1 VAIFS
6 FSFPAYAKYGG
17 GTGEPND
24 PYLIYTAEQLNTIG
38 LNQED
43 ADKHFKLMA
52 DIDLSAYQGDS
63 FNRIGFYD
71 PPEFAPDWRPP
82 FTGVFDGNGHTI
94 SNFTYVVDVNEPLEE
109 NGLWGDECVGLFGVV
124 SGAQA
129 QIKNLGLIDPNIYPA
144 VTCTERVGTLG
155 AIAGRLSDGSITNC
169 YVEGGT
175 ISGDISVGGLVGS
188 NLDGTISNCYTTCN
202 VTWVKGRWLRPLDL
216 PFELNAGAFGG
227 LAGSSRGW
235 IYNCHATGS
244 VRGASATGGLVGS
257 NYCELSNRELEIGV
271 ISDSYATGE
280 VTGDE
285 YVGGLVG
292 ENYGKIRHCHV
303 GGLAAYMPFDENCVI
318 GSYATGNVSGNEQV
332 GGLVG
337 YSNGLTQDSYAT
349 GEVLGTV
356 YTGGLVGFNGSGT
369 IYHSYGSGAVS
380 GTENVGGLVGRN
392 GKGIIDCCYARGE
405 VLGTTY
411 VGGLIGTNFNMIR
424 CCYAANAVS
433 GIEKV
438 GGLVGDNWSSGAT
451 IITSLWDIETSGL
464 TDMCGTQS
472 SSAIGCDNTYGK
484 TTAEM
489 QTESTFLNAGWDF
502 VDQTANGTEDIW
514 KISEDLDYPR
524 LWWEK
529 YGGGTGEPNNPY
541 LIYTAEQMNQI
552 GLHEEDWDK
561 HFMLMADIDLSAYTG
576 AGFNLIGSY
585 ESEWNEKS
593 FTGIFEGNGHVIS
606 GFSCDGDASS
616 NRFFVGLFRSV
627 DGVNAKIQNLRI
639 IDPNIIGGGIYI
651 GALVGR
657 LHNGTIS
664 NCVIETGRVVAPEGD
679 EIGGIVGMNIQGV
692 LSNCRAEGCVVQ
704 GRSRVG
710 GLTGTNEGTIQNC
723 YSSGE
728 ISGKRMIGGQVGG
741 NFGSIINTY
750 STSIV
755 TGLGS
760 MQFSTGGLVGLNRG
774 AIQASYATG
783 DVTGMDDVGGLVGQN
798 GDNSNITDSYAT
810 GHVSGRKRIG
820 GFVGTCIQ
828 NNSLDKCYAAGSV
841 SAEEDGGGLVGR
853 SDNASIISASFWDIE
868 TSGQTTSAGG
878 QGRTTAEMQAA
889 STFLN
894 AGWDFID
901 ETDDGTNDIW
911 RILEGQDYPRLW
923 WEEVSSD

>member
-1 VAIFS
+1 
-6 FSFPAYAKYGG
+6 
-17 GTGEPND
+17 
-24 PYLIYTAEQLNTIG
+24 
-38 LNQED
+38 
-43 ADKHFKLMA
+43 
-52 DIDLSAYQGDS
+52 
-63 FNRIGFYD
+63 
-71 PPEFAPDWRPP
+71 
-82 FTGVFDGNGHTI
+82 
-94 SNFTYVVDVNEPLEE
+94 
-109 NGLWGDECVGLFGVV
+109 
-124 SGAQA
+124 
-129 QIKNLGLIDPNIYPA
+129 
-144 VTCTERVGTLG
+144 
-155 AIAGRLSDGSITNC
+155 
-169 YVEGGT
+169 
-175 ISGDISVGGLVGS
+175 
-188 NLDGTISNCYTTCN
+188 
-202 VTWVKGRWLRPLDL
+202 
-216 PFELNAGAFGG
+216 
-227 LAGSSRGW
+227 
-235 IYNCHATGS
+235 
-244 VRGASATGGLVGS
+244 
-257 NYCELSNRELEIGV
+257 
-271 ISDSYATGE
+271 
-280 VTGDE
+280 
-285 YVGGLVG
+285 
-292 ENYGKIRHCHV
+292 
-303 GGLAAYMPFDENCVI
+303 
-318 GSYATGNVSGNEQV
+318 
-332 GGLVG
+332 
-337 YSNGLTQDSYAT
+337 
-349 GEVLGTV
+349 
-356 YTGGLVGFNGSGT
+356 
-369 IYHSYGSGAVS
+369 
-380 GTENVGGLVGRN
+380 
-392 GKGIIDCCYARGE
+392 
-405 VLGTTY
+405 
-411 VGGLIGTNFNMIR
+411 MIR

-502 VDQTANGTEDIW
+502 VDQTANGTGGIW

-552 GLHEEDWDK
+552 GLHEEGWDK

-679 EIGGIVGMNIQGV
+679 EIGGIVGMNIQGL